1 MRNTKLMLAGL
12 STFLLTWAFLGLVG
26 YLLSNDVTYKECM
39 THEATI
45 FILIVFGW
53 IPVLVVFNDLLGE

>member
-1 MRNTKLMLAGL
+1 MLAGL
-12 STFLLTWAFLGLVG
+12 VAFLLTWAFLGLVG

-45 FILIVFGW
+45 FILVVFGW
-53 IPVLVVFNDLLGE
+53 IPTFVVFNDLLGE